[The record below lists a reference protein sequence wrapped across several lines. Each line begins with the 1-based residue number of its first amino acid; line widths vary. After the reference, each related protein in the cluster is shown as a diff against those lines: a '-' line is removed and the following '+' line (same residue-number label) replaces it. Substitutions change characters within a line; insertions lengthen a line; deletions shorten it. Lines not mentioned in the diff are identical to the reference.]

1 MYIVEACFCDVCSV
15 DLTCDIPRCFQI
27 RKEETCWCCYTKG
40 KCGLVRAA
48 NSLCYAGRPTDRPIA
63 RHKVVGSD
71 HDVLLAAVAVLLLR
85 RPVRV
90 SVHQRRA
97 APRRTRTVRPP
108 SALLEF
114 CERATAQVPCACSC
128 LPFCLC
134 CPKPACC
141 TTLADYIP
149 ASMNNREIPV
159 DPRNLTICAACCCE
173 IVSCYCKVPD
183 CLGCASSAICYC
195 CCELR
200 RVRCF
205 FSLTLLERR
214 RRFRPRGDRMQADGG
229 SVLLLQGDGSLL
241 LRRLPLRAALL
252 VRLADDVHDPPRP
265 PHLPLRQGRLLRQDG
280 RLRRRQPRRP
290 HLRARRPSAR
300 ARPPARRSPRYRP
313 GTRRHGSRHHHIRP
327 SQRSQRPDPHRPSP
341 GPPSPRPR
349 QHHAS
354 PSLAILR
361 QSEWVFLP
369 SFVRFTTKRKKHAA
383 CQNHDNE
390 ARCATNKSK
399 NSLSSSRSTRV
410 VVV

>member
-195 CCELR
+195 CCHAETVCKLTGE
-200 RVRCF
+200 VYCCCKATEVCCCVDYRCALPC
-205 FSLTLLERR
+205 SSDWPMMCTILPGLLIY
-214 RRFRPRGDRMQADGG
+214 PCDKVGCCVKM
-229 SVLLLQGDGSLL
+229 
-241 LRRLPLRAALL
+241 AAF
-252 VRLADDVHDPPRP
+252 DDVNLAVPTFELVDLQPAPALPPG
-265 PHLPLRQGRLLRQDG
+265 GRLVTVQV
-280 RLRRRQPRRP
+280 
-290 HLRARRPSAR
+290 
-300 ARPPARRSPRYRP
+300 PAGTAP
-313 GTRRHGSRHHHIRP
+313 GTTISVPVSDPNGQTLTVQAQVP
-327 SQRSQRPDPHRPSP
+327 QVLGPDNTM
-341 GPPSPRPR
+341 
-349 QHHAS
+349 QV
-354 PSLAILR
+354 
-361 QSEWVFLP
+361 QV
-369 SFVRFTTKRKKHAA
+369 
-383 CQNHDNE
+383 
-390 ARCATNKSK
+390 
-399 NSLSSSRSTRV
+399 
-410 VVV
+410 

>member
-1 MYIVEACFCDVCSV
+1 M
-15 DLTCDIPRCFQI
+15 
-27 RKEETCWCCYTKG
+27 
-40 KCGLVRAA
+40 
-48 NSLCYAGRPTDRPIA
+48 
-63 RHKVVGSD
+63 
-71 HDVLLAAVAVLLLR
+71 LLL
-85 RPVRV
+85 
-90 SVHQRRA
+90 
-97 APRRTRTVRPP
+97 
-108 SALLEF
+108 L
-114 CERATAQVPCACSC
+114 
-128 LPFCLC
+128 
-134 CPKPACC
+134 
-141 TTLADYIP
+141 
-149 ASMNNREIPV
+149 
-159 DPRNLTICAACCCE
+159 
-173 IVSCYCKVPD
+173 
-183 CLGCASSAICYC
+183 
-195 CCELR
+195 
-200 RVRCF
+200 
-205 FSLTLLERR
+205 
-214 RRFRPRGDRMQADGG
+214 PRGDRMQADGG

>member
-1 MYIVEACFCDVCSV
+1 M
-15 DLTCDIPRCFQI
+15 
-27 RKEETCWCCYTKG
+27 
-40 KCGLVRAA
+40 
-48 NSLCYAGRPTDRPIA
+48 LCRPTDGPTDRTSQSRRFRSRRAA
-63 RHKVVGSD
+63 RSSRSAAATTSGARFRAPTPCRAASDPDCAASLRVVGILRTRDRAGPLRVFVFAVLPLLPEACLLYDPRRLHPGQHEQSRNPRGSAEFD
-71 HDVLLAAVAVLLLR
+71 HLRSLLLR
-85 RPVRV
+85 NCVV
-90 SVHQRRA
+90 LLQG
-97 APRRTRTVRPP
+97 PRLPRLRELGHM
-108 SALLEF
+108 LL
-114 CERATAQVPCACSC
+114 
-128 LPFCLC
+128 
-134 CPKPACC
+134 
-141 TTLADYIP
+141 
-149 ASMNNREIPV
+149 
-159 DPRNLTICAACCCE
+159 
-173 IVSCYCKVPD
+173 
-183 CLGCASSAICYC
+183 
-195 CCELR
+195 
-200 RVRCF
+200 
-205 FSLTLLERR
+205 LL
-214 RRFRPRGDRMQADGG
+214 PRGDRMQADGG